1 MTHQNLHLEK
11 CWKLF
16 LATLNSG
23 SIIVYNLDLL
33 APLILGIACFILTL
47 STYFALDLALSFA

>member
-23 SIIVYNLDLL
+23 SIINRAAVGVRGL
-33 APLILGIACFILTL
+33 CFTFGFLT
-47 STYFALDLALSFA
+47 AQP